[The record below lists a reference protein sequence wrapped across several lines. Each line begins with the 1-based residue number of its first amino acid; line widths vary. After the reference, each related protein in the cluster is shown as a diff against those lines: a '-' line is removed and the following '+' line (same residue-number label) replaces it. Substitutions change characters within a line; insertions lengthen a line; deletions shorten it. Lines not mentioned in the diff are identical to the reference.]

1 MPDIVRRQFITL
13 LGGAAVAWPLA
24 ASTQQGKIPRVG
36 IIDNSPQWEPFR
48 QGLRDRGYVDGRT
61 IALEYRDAAGAPDRL
76 ADAAAELAQLPVD
89 VIATYGTP
97 PTRAAKQATER
108 IPIVMIGIGDP
119 VGAGLV
125 ASLALPGGNITG
137 NTVLSPDL
145 GAKRLQLL
153 KEGFSVSRVAFLL
166 NPDNASHPGILD
178 ELKLA
183 AAPLGLALIPVSA
196 KRFDEFETAFAAMMS
211 ERPDAFVMT
220 ADPVHQLHV
229 DWIIDFLAR
238 NRLLAMF
245 QVRENV
251 VAGGLMSYGA
261 SLPDLFRRAAGYV
274 QKILNGAK
282 PGDLPV
288 EQPTKFELVIN
299 LKTAKTLGVTIS
311 EAFLLRTDEVIE

>member
-1 MPDIVRRQFITL
+1 MKRREFVTL

-24 ASTQQGKIPRVG
+24 ARAQQGKIPRVG
-36 IIDNSPQWEPFR
+36 IIDNSLQWEPFR

-61 IALEYRDAAGAPDRL
+61 IVLEYRDAAGAPDRL

-166 NPDNASHPGILD
+166 NLDNVAALSTTSKDQLPPVLQAFGAVAPLVTDIDLSMDDRFLYVACWGTGEMRQYDVTDPRKPKLVGSVHIGGIARRTPHPNGKAYGGGPQMVEISRDGKRVYWTNSLYSTWDNQFYPMGIPGAEVMANANAS
-178 ELKLA
+178 
-183 AAPLGLALIPVSA
+183 
-196 KRFDEFETAFAAMMS
+196 
-211 ERPDAFVMT
+211 
-220 ADPVHQLHV
+220 
-229 DWIIDFLAR
+229 
-238 NRLLAMF
+238 
-245 QVRENV
+245 
-251 VAGGLMSYGA
+251 GGLE
-261 SLPDLFRRAAGYV
+261 L
-274 QKILNGAK
+274 AK
-282 PGDLPV
+282 DYFV
-288 EQPTKFELVIN
+288 
-299 LKTAKTLGVTIS
+299 S
-311 EAFLLRTDEVIE
+311 S